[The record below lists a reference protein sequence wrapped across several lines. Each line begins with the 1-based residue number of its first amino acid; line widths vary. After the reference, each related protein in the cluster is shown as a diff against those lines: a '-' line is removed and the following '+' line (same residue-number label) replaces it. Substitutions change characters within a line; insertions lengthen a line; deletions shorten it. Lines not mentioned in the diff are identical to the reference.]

1 MDYVTKAVLEEGLK
15 NLNAQIKEWVAKAN
29 AEVADTKAM
38 STETKGALE
47 SLSSKATEIVD
58 RLVALEQKSKSMP
71 AHVEKALSLGEMFVK
86 QDGFDQW
93 QGRRSGALRMELKT
107 AIVNAPLNSSQP
119 LVQGMRVPGIIYEPN
134 RMMTIRDLL
143 AGGTTTSNL
152 IEYTRENVFTNNAG
166 PQYSSPNFENVAKP
180 ESGITFELK
189 TAPVRTLAHWIPVSK
204 QVLADAPQLQSYIN
218 SRLMYGLKLEEEDQ
232 LLNGNGDGGNLS
244 GLLDTG
250 NFTAYNRAVS
260 GDTKTDAIRRALTQ
274 VGLSEYMADAIV
286 LHPADWEDI
295 ELQKTSYG
303 EYIYH
308 SETGPVGM
316 MGPTL
321 WGRRVVPT
329 QAIAEGSFLV
339 GAFRMGAQVWDRE
352 QAAIQV
358 SFEHADNFTKN
369 MATILA
375 EERLALTVYRPKAFV
390 KGTF

>member
-1 MDYVTKAVLEEGLK
+1 MDYVTKALLEEGLK
-15 NLNAQIKEWVAKAN
+15 KLNLEIASWVQKAN
-29 AEVADTKAM
+29 AEVADAKNL

-47 SLSSKATEIVD
+47 TLSTKASEIVD
-58 RLVALEQKSKSMP
+58 RLVALEQKSMAVP
-71 AHVEKALSLGEMFVK
+71 AHLEKAMTLGEQFIK
-86 QDGFDQW
+86 TEGFEAW
-93 QGRRSGALRMELKT
+93 QGKRQGSLRMELKA
-107 AIVNAPLNSSQP
+107 AIVNAVGQNQP
-119 LVQGMRVPGIIYEPN
+119 LVQAQRVPGIIYEPEQ
-134 RMMTIRDLL
+134 LL
-143 AGGTTTSNL
+143 TVRNLLSQGTTSSNL
-152 IEYTRENVFTNNAG
+152 IEYTRENVYTNNAG

-189 TAPVRTLAHWIPVSK
+189 SAPVRTLAHWIPVSK

-218 SRLMYGLKLEEEDQ
+218 TRLMYGLKLEEEDQ

-244 GLLDTG
+244 GLLDAG
-250 NFTAYNRAVS
+250 NFTAYNRAQT

-274 VGLSEYMADAIV
+274 VGLSNYMADAIV

-295 ELQKTSYG
+295 ELQKTTYG

-308 SETGPVGM
+308 SENGPTSM

-329 QAIAEGSFLV
+329 QSMAEGSFLV
-339 GAFRMGAQVWDRE
+339 GAFRMGAQVWDRQ
-352 QAAIQV
+352 QAAVQV
-358 SFEHADNFTKN
+358 SFENADNFTKN

-390 KGTF
+390 KGTY

>member
-1 MDYVTKAVLEEGLK
+1 MDYVTKAILEEGLK
-15 NLNAQIKEWVAKAN
+15 KLNTEIAGWVQKAN
-29 AEVADTKAM
+29 AEVADAKHL
-38 STETKGALE
+38 STETKAALE
-47 SLSSKATEIVD
+47 TLSTKASEIVD
-58 RLVALEQKSKSMP
+58 RLVALEQKANTMP
-71 AHVEKALSLGEMFVK
+71 AHVEKALSLGEQFIK
-86 QDGFDQW
+86 QDGFAGW
-93 QGRRSGALRMELKT
+93 QEGRRGSLRLEIKA
-107 AIVNAPLNSSQP
+107 AIVNAQGQNQP
-119 LVQGMRVPGIIYEPN
+119 LVPSMRVPGIIYEPN
-134 RMMTIRDLL
+134 LPLTVRSLL
-143 AGGTTTSNL
+143 SQGTTSSNL

-189 TAPVRTLAHWIPVSK
+189 SAPVRTLAHWIPVSK

-218 SRLMYGLKLEEEDQ
+218 TRLMYGLKLEEEDQ
-232 LLNGNGDGGNLS
+232 LLNGNGDGANLS

-250 NFTAYNRAVS
+250 NFTAFNRHVT
-260 GDTKTDAIRRALTQ
+260 GDTKTDTLRRALTQ
-274 VGLSEYMADAIV
+274 VGLSNYVADAIV

-308 SETGPVGM
+308 SDNGPTGM

-329 QAIAEGSFLV
+329 QSIAEGTFLT

-352 QAAIQV
+352 QAAVQV

-390 KGTF
+390 KGSF